1 MSPRAVRIAP
11 AARTRG
17 LDLVEIALGALLM
30 AAAPVCA
37 VIFVLQSV

>member
-1 MSPRAVRIAP
+1 MSPRITP
-11 AARTRG
+11 AAHTRK

-30 AAAPVCA
+30 ASAPVCA

>member
-1 MSPRAVRIAP
+1 MSPRVVRTTP
-11 AARTRG
+11 AARAG
-17 LDLVEIALGALLM
+17 EFDLVENALGALLM